1 MSKLLIFFFLKI
13 LFERAR
19 VDRKGEA
26 DRHPADLG
34 ARRGA
39 PSQDPEIRPEGRL
52 KRLSHPG
59 DPKLLIFK
67 EV

>member
-1 MSKLLIFFFLKI
+1 M
-13 LFERAR
+13 
-19 VDRKGEA
+19 DRKGEA